1 MDSLGIIRSRW
12 HLKIWRR
19 LPSSPY
25 GILFAKVMSFGL
37 KNVGATY
44 HRAMVTIFHD
54 MIHKKIEVYVDDMIA
69 KSKSEE
75 EHLINLRNLFE
86 RLRKFKL
93 KLNPTKFWCEIQ
105 KTSRFRG
112 ELKGIWSRPRQ
123 GPCNSGN
130 ATPLYGKRGSRFS
143 RKIKLHF

>member
-1 MDSLGIIRSRW
+1 
-12 HLKIWRR
+12 
-19 LPSSPY
+19 
-25 GILFAKVMSFGL
+25 MSFGL

-93 KLNPTKFWCEIQ
+93 KLNPTKF
-105 KTSRFRG
+105 
-112 ELKGIWSRPRQ
+112 
-123 GPCNSGN
+123 
-130 ATPLYGKRGSRFS
+130 
-143 RKIKLHF
+143 